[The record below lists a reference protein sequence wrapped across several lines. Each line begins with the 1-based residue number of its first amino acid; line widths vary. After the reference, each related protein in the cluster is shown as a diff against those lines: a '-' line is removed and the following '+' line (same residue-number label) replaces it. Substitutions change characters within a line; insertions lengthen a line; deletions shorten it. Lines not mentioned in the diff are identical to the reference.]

1 MGTGEWHDV
10 EELYTIVEGH
20 TDTSDLDLI
29 INFDWGDS
37 EINDVMQPLV
47 DIAKSYKEGVES
59 GLKQSIFE
67 LADRDRAL
75 QELTLGLHGNVASMQ
90 LVQNIAIRK
99 DADDVYLI
107 GANVAHFY
115 PLCIEFGRGHV
126 EPVEKEWLHYY
137 TQSGVEIFSKYSRPY
152 EAHPFVEPAFEDIVS
167 NAEEIV
173 MRCIGDA
180 TN

>member
-37 EINDVMQPLV
+37 EIVEVMQPLV
-47 DIAKSYKEGVES
+47 DIAKSYKEGIEA
-59 GLKQSIFE
+59 GLEQGIFE
-67 LADRDRAL
+67 LADRDRSL
-75 QELTLGLHGNVASMQ
+75 QELTLGLHGNIASMT
-90 LVQNIAIRK
+90 LVQSIEVREMG
-99 DADDVYLI
+99 DTSYLI
-107 GANVAHFY
+107 GANVPHFY
-115 PLCIEFGRGHV
+115 PLCIEFGRG
-126 EPVEKEWLHYY
+126 PVYPINFKYLHYF
-137 TQSGVEIFSKYSRPY
+137 TLSGVEIFSKYSSPY
-152 EAHPFVEPAFEDIVS
+152 EAHPFVEPAFEDTVN

-173 MRCIGDA
+173 MRCIANA